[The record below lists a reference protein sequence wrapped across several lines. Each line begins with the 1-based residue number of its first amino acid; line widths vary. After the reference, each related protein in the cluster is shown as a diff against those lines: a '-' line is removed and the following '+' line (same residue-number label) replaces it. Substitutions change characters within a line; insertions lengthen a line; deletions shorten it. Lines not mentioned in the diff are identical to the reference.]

1 MKKLVFA
8 AIAAMV
14 MVSVSNVFASKN
26 MASVS
31 NAAPVDTVAPADT
44 TVSTDTVAPAEQ
56 TTDTTVEEKTADLA
70 ALINVPADTTTTD
83 STQRIH
89 QLQVHTL
96 QHCNITFKNS
106 NNYTSLSIEKGIC
119 HSIMAYPP
127 FRFPFYIWQLLY
139 LKQIVHRHLTL
150 NVLPSCIMFHS
161 IRCNHGQMNSL
172 SSTRHLL
179 E

>member
-31 NAAPVDTVAPADT
+31 NAAPADT

-56 TTDTTVEEKTADLA
+56 SADTTVEEKTADLA

-83 STQRIH
+83 STQKDSSA
-89 QLQVHTL
+89 TG
-96 QHCNITFKNS
+96 S
-106 NNYTSLSIEKGIC
+106 
-119 HSIMAYPP
+119 
-127 FRFPFYIWQLLY
+127 Y
-139 LKQIVHRHLTL
+139 LAAL
-150 NVLPSCIMFHS
+150 
-161 IRCNHGQMNSL
+161 
-172 SSTRHLL
+172 
-179 E
+179 

>member
-14 MVSVSNVFASKN
+14 MVSVSNVFSKN

-56 TTDTTVEEKTADLA
+56 SADTTVEEKSADLA

-83 STQRIH
+83 STQKDSSA
-89 QLQVHTL
+89 TG
-96 QHCNITFKNS
+96 S
-106 NNYTSLSIEKGIC
+106 
-119 HSIMAYPP
+119 
-127 FRFPFYIWQLLY
+127 Y
-139 LKQIVHRHLTL
+139 LAAL
-150 NVLPSCIMFHS
+150 
-161 IRCNHGQMNSL
+161 
-172 SSTRHLL
+172 
-179 E
+179 

>member
-31 NAAPVDTVAPADT
+31 NAAPVDTVAPVDT

-56 TTDTTVEEKTADLA
+56 SADTTVEEKSADLA

-83 STQRIH
+83 STQ
-89 QLQVHTL
+89 
-96 QHCNITFKNS
+96 KD
-106 NNYTSLSIEKGIC
+106 
-119 HSIMAYPP
+119 
-127 FRFPFYIWQLLY
+127 
-139 LKQIVHRHLTL
+139 
-150 NVLPSCIMFHS
+150 
-161 IRCNHGQMNSL
+161 
-172 SSTRHLL
+172 SSATGSFLAAL
-179 E
+179 

>member
-31 NAAPVDTVAPADT
+31 NAAPVDTVAPTDT

-56 TTDTTVEEKTADLA
+56 STDTTVEEKTADLA

-83 STQRIH
+83 STQKDSSA
-89 QLQVHTL
+89 TG
-96 QHCNITFKNS
+96 S
-106 NNYTSLSIEKGIC
+106 
-119 HSIMAYPP
+119 
-127 FRFPFYIWQLLY
+127 Y
-139 LKQIVHRHLTL
+139 LAAL
-150 NVLPSCIMFHS
+150 
-161 IRCNHGQMNSL
+161 
-172 SSTRHLL
+172 
-179 E
+179 